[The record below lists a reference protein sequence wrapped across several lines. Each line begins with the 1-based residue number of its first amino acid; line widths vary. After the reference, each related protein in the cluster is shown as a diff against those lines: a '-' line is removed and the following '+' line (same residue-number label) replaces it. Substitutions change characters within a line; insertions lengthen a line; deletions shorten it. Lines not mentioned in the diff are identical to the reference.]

1 MYERTLKQRV
11 QETLTKE
18 NVKQYLR
25 DTHAKL
31 KDYYAFSK
39 FVYTK
44 KDVLWKE
51 WESTTKSEQKIA
63 TVVDFITRAN
73 ESNMRNHNKTLKEE
87 DETTAFTNMYA
98 GTLNEFVKNK
108 YCGDELKKIE
118 EKTGQ
123 RLKMGELYE

>member
-44 KDVLWKE
+44 KDALWKE

-73 ESNMRNHNKTLKEE
+73 ESNKRNHNKTLKEE
-87 DETTAFTNMYA
+87 DDEAKMVEA
-98 GTLNEFVKNK
+98 SLNEFTKNLF
-108 YCGDELKKIE
+108 CGDELKKIE
-118 EKTGQ
+118 EKTGK
-123 RLKMGELYE
+123 RLKMGELHE

>member
-18 NVKQYLR
+18 NVKQYLQ
-25 DTHAKL
+25 DTYAKL

-39 FVYTK
+39 FVYKK
-44 KDVLWKE
+44 KDALWNE
-51 WESTTKSEQKIA
+51 WERDTKSEQKIA

-98 GTLNEFVKNK
+98 GTLDEAVKNK

-118 EKTGQ
+118 EKTGK